1 VALALAIAAAVYL
14 LQTSALLPD
23 RFTHV
28 VIFGFPA
35 LAVLSFAY
43 RPVRFGLGI
52 VAIMA
57 GIAGYRDPY
66 GSVLHAERSF
76 FGVYRAVLD
85 TSGKYHMIFH
95 GTTAHGTQSI
105 DPARR
110 REPISYYER
119 TGPAGQ
125 VFTALS
131 ESGFEEPVAV
141 IGLGA
146 GSLACYGTAGQAFV
160 FYELDPVV
168 ERIARNP
175 RLFTY
180 LRDCPPE
187 VSVTIGDARLSLA
200 HAPDRQYGLIILD
213 AFSSDA
219 IPIHLLTAEAVEL
232 YVSKLQEHGLL
243 LFHISNR
250 YFDLAAIL
258 DKLATRLG
266 LFASI
271 QRDLRVTHA
280 DQANGKSPS
289 IWVAMARDEKTL
301 ARFADGGRWK
311 PLTGQLHGDLWT
323 DDYSN
328 ILRVLHLR

>member
-1 VALALAIAAAVYL
+1 
-14 LQTSALLPD
+14 LPD

-52 VAIMA
+52 LAIMV
-57 GIAGYRDPY
+57 GISGYREPY

-85 TSGKYHMIFH
+85 RSQKYHMIFH
-95 GTTAHGTQSI
+95 GTTAHGTQSLE
-105 DPARR
+105 PGRR
-110 REPISYYER
+110 LEPLSYFHR

-125 VFTALS
+125 VFTALAAT
-131 ESGFEEPVAV
+131 GFDRPVAV
-141 IGLGA
+141 VGLGA
-146 GSLACYGTAGQAFV
+146 GSLACYGRAGQEFV
-160 FYELDPVV
+160 FYELDPLV

-180 LRDCPPE
+180 LRDCPPQ

-200 HAPDRQYGLIILD
+200 EAPDRRYGLIILD

-232 YVSKLQEHGLL
+232 YLSKLEDQGLL

-258 DKLATRLG
+258 DKLASRLS

-271 QRDLRVTHA
+271 QRDLRVTNA

-301 ARFADGGRWK
+301 ARFAGGGRWK
-311 PLTGQLHGDLWT
+311 PLTGQLNGDLWT